1 MCLFNNFGFTIEVLR
16 NRLKKFTVFL
26 LIGLLSASCQSKIKK
41 QVKKESDLQ
50 KIIKRGKIVALTG
63 YNAYSYF
70 IYKGQ
75 PMGYEYSLL
84 KLFGKYLG
92 VDVEIKVESSLS
104 EMFRKLRS
112 GEGDLIAF
120 NLTVTNERRKLVAF
134 THYLNTTK
142 QVLVQRLP
150 KNWRRMTRDAIEK
163 SLIRSPLELDGKTI
177 YVLAHSSYVT
187 RLKNL
192 SEEIGGKINI
202 VEADSNLSTEDLIEL
217 VSQGKIDYT
226 VSDENV
232 AQLSQ
237 AYLPNIDVKTP
248 ISFPQ
253 KIAWAVRKSSRKL
266 LDTLNV
272 WIDKM
277 KRKTIFYVLY
287 NKYYKNRIAYARR
300 RRSVYF
306 TSISGR
312 ISKYDDEIKKYSK
325 KLGWDWRL
333 AASLIY
339 QESQFNPQAKS
350 WAGAV
355 GLMQLMPETAKS
367 FGAKN
372 PLDPY
377 ESLKAGFKYLKWLD
391 NFWKKFIK
399 DKDERIKFVF
409 ASYNIGIGHILDAM
423 RLAGKYGADSTK
435 WFDNVEKYLRLK
447 SKKKYFTDPVVRNG
461 YSDGRETIKYVREI
475 YDRYYHYKQLITSA
489 FITRKIKD

>member
-1 MCLFNNFGFTIEVLR
+1 LNKFGRKIEDFRKKINKITAVLIIGFVFASCKS
-16 NRLKKFTVFL
+16 NVKNLKK
-26 LIGLLSASCQSKIKK
+26 
-41 QVKKESDLQ
+41 KETDLQ
-50 KIIKRGKIVALTG
+50 KILKRGKIVALTG

-84 KLFGKYLG
+84 NLFAKYLN
-92 VDVEIKVESSLS
+92 VDVEIKVVPSLS
-104 EMFRKLRS
+104 EMFQKLIK
-112 GEGDLIAF
+112 GQGDLIAF
-120 NLTVTNERRKLVAF
+120 NLTVTNERRKFIAF

-150 KNWRRMTRDAIEK
+150 KDWRKMTREKIEK
-163 SLIRSPLELDGKTI
+163 SLIRSPLDLDGKTI

-187 RLKNL
+187 RLNNL
-192 SEEIGGKINI
+192 SEEIGGKIN
-202 VEADSNLSTEDLIEL
+202 VVQADSNLSTEDLIEM
-217 VSQGKIDYT
+217 VAKGEIDYT

-232 AQLSQ
+232 AQLAQ
-237 AYLPNIDVKTP
+237 AYFPNIDVNTP

-272 WIDKM
+272 WIDRM

-300 RRSVYF
+300 RRSLYL

-312 ISKYDDEIKKYSK
+312 ISRYDALIKKYSK
-325 KLGWDWRL
+325 SLGWDWRL

-339 QESQFNPQAKS
+339 QESQFNPDAKS

-355 GLMQLMPETAKS
+355 GLMQLMPRTAAS

-377 ESLKAGFKYLKWLD
+377 ESLKAGFKYLRWLD
-391 NFWKKFIK
+391 KFWKAYIK
-399 DKDERIKFVF
+399 DKNERIKFIL
-409 ASYNIGIGHILDAM
+409 ASYNIGLGHIIDAM
-423 RLAGKYGADSTK
+423 KLTAKYGGDSAK
-435 WFDNVEKYLRLK
+435 WFGNVEKYLRLK
-447 SKKKYFTDPVVRNG
+447 SKRKYFTDPVVRNG
-461 YSDGRETIKYVREI
+461 YCDGRETVKYVKEI
-475 YDRYYHYKQLITSA
+475 LDRYYHYRQLIA
-489 FITRKIKD
+489 NVFISRGLKN

>member
-1 MCLFNNFGFTIEVLR
+1 MYLLNNIGIAIEGLRKNLVL
-16 NRLKKFTVFL
+16 VL
-26 LIGLLSASCQSKIKK
+26 LIGLLFAACKSKVNK

-50 KIIKRGKIVALTG
+50 RIIKKGKIVALTG

-84 KLFGKYLG
+84 KLFGKYLN
-92 VDVEIKVESSLS
+92 VNVEIKVVPSLS

-112 GEGDLIAF
+112 GQGDLIAF

-150 KNWRRMTRDAIEK
+150 KNWRLMTRDDIEK

-187 RLKNL
+187 RLENL

-217 VSQGKIDYT
+217 VAQGKIDYT

-232 AQLSQ
+232 ARLSQ
-237 AYLPNIDVKTP
+237 AYLPNIDVNTP

-253 KIAWAVRKSSRKL
+253 KIAWAVRKSSKKL

-306 TSISGR
+306 TSVSGK
-312 ISKYDDEIKKYSK
+312 ISKYDSLIKKYSK
-325 KLGWDWRL
+325 WIGWDWRL

-355 GLMQLMPETAKS
+355 GLMQLMPETAAS
-367 FGAKN
+367 FGAKD

-377 ESLKAGFKYLKWLD
+377 QSLKAGFKYLKWL
-391 NFWKKFIK
+391 NKFWNRHIK
-399 DKDERIKFVF
+399 DENERIKFVL
-409 ASYNIGIGHILDAM
+409 ASYNIGPGHILDAM
-423 RLAGKYGADSTK
+423 RLAGKYGADSTV
-435 WFDNVEKYLRLK
+435 WFGNVEKFLRLK
-447 SKKKYFTDPVVRNG
+447 SRRKYFTDPVVRYG

-475 YDRYYHYKQLITSA
+475 LERYYHYKQLITSA
-489 FITRKIKD
+489 FIPERFKN